1 MVKSDDICSRI
12 IASLKSEI
20 SHSELKTWFSQIT
33 LSKFEPDLAVFEVPN
48 KFIAR
53 WLQGNYINQIQ
64 RSFENVLNLSPEIR
78 FIQNGSSFEHNTSDE
93 IPKESNADF
102 NNQQGSLNPS
112 LTFSSFIESKNSI
125 FSYSSALETANKS
138 SADYNPLYIYSMLSL
153 GKTHLLNAIGNHI
166 NNTNPM
172 QKVGYFSAGRFNS
185 SFLLASRLRNLYDFR
200 YSFKKFDLIIFDDIH
215 LLGGREKSQKELIT
229 ILDTFYESKKQ
240 IIMAGKQPPSKIQ
253 GLLPHLRSRLEWGL
267 LSEILV
273 PDLQTKMK
281 IFNKKITDN
290 KLQVP
295 EDVVFFLIN
304 TTNDY
309 KVLTQYLVSLEIY
322 SSLQKRPIDMSV
334 ARSVIKNRRF
344 YKTDINDI
352 QKITADYF
360 NISVADIFS
369 NKKSRKYSYPRQ
381 LAMYLSRE
389 LTNLSLKKIG
399 EEFGNKDHSTVLYAV
414 KRIER
419 DKNLKQ
425 ELIGDIKSLY
435 ELLS

>member
-1 MVKSDDICSRI
+1 MVNLENTCSRI

-20 SHSELKTWFSQIT
+20 SHYELKTWFSQIT

-53 WLQGNYINQIQ
+53 WLQGNYLNQIQ
-64 RSFENVLNLSPEIR
+64 RSFENNFNLSPEIR
-78 FIQNGSSFEHNTSDE
+78 FIQNGSSSGYNTQDE
-93 IPKESNADF
+93 IPKKSNTGF
-102 NNQQGSLNPS
+102 NNQPDPLDPS
-112 LTFSSFIESKNSI
+112 LTFSSFIESKNSLL
-125 FSYSSALETANKS
+125 SYSSALEVANKS
-138 SADYNPLYIYSMLSL
+138 SADYNPLYLYSMLSL

-166 NNTNPM
+166 NNTNPI
-172 QKVGYFSAGRFNS
+172 QKVGYFSADRFSS
-185 SFLLASRLRNLYDFR
+185 SFSFASKLRKLYHFR
-200 YSFKKFDLIIFDDIH
+200 CGFNKFDFLIFDDIH
-215 LLGGREKSQKELIT
+215 LLGGREKSQKELAS
-229 ILDTFYESKKQ
+229 ILDAFYGSKKQ
-240 IIMAGKQPPSKIQ
+240 IIMAGKQPPSKIH

-281 IFNKKITDN
+281 IFNKKIID
-290 KLQVP
+290 KKIQIP
-295 EDVVFFLIN
+295 EDVIFFLVT

-309 KVLTQYLVSLEIY
+309 KTLNQYLVSLEIY
-322 SSLQKRPIDMSV
+322 SSLQKRPIDMSI

-352 QKITADYF
+352 QKIIADYF
-360 NISVADIFS
+360 NISIADIFS
-369 NKKSRKYSYPRQ
+369 NKKSRRYSYPRQ

-389 LTNLSLKKIG
+389 LTDLSLKKIG
-399 EEFGNKDHSTVLYAV
+399 EAFGNKDHSTVLYAV

-419 DKNLKQ
+419 DKDLKQ
-425 ELIGDIKSLY
+425 EFLNDIKNLY